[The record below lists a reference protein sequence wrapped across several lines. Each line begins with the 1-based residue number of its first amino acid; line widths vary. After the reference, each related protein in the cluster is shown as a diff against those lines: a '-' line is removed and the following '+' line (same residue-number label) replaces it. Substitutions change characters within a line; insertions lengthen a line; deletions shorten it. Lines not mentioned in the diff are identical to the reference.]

1 MDSLRTI
8 VRKVACLCDV
18 ARLVLELETVMLTK
32 YETKSH
38 RVKGMFFIH
47 VQVPVSGSQEI
58 LWPHKY
64 V

>member
-8 VRKVACLCDV
+8 VRKVVACLCDV
-18 ARLVLELETVMLTK
+18 ARLALELETVMLTK

-47 VQVPVSGSQEI
+47 IQVPVSGS
-58 LWPHKY
+58 
-64 V
+64 